1 MTSFPSDS
9 HDDPAIHFQTNKQKT
24 LLLTFHFPEAGS
36 GPVIAIV
43 IVALI
48 IVIVIVVAVVARA
61 QGILCFAGELILQNL
76 STPGGFAQFSNFLQY
91 LLKDSQHEKLI
102 LIACQ

>member
-1 MTSFPSDS
+1 MIPPYISR
-9 HDDPAIHFQTNKQKT
+9 HVKQKA

-61 QGILCFAGELILQNL
+61 QGILCFAGELNSQTL
-76 STPGGFAQFSNFLQY
+76 STRWLCTIFKLSPIS
-91 LLKDSQHEKLI
+91 LKRLS
-102 LIACQ
+102 A

>member
-1 MTSFPSDS
+1 MFSDKLAPDS
-9 HDDPAIHFQTNKQKT
+9 HDDPTHLQMTKNF
-24 LLLTFHFPEAGS
+24 LLTFHFPEAGS

-61 QGILCFAGELILQNL
+61 QGILCFAGESFYQI
-76 STPGGFAQFSNFLQY
+76 
-91 LLKDSQHEKLI
+91 
-102 LIACQ
+102 

>member
-1 MTSFPSDS
+1 MIPPYISRDV
-9 HDDPAIHFQTNKQKT
+9 KQKA
-24 LLLTFHFPEAGS
+24 LLLTFLFPEAGS

-76 STPGGFAQFSNFLQY
+76 STRWLCTIFKLSPIS
-91 LLKDSQHEKLI
+91 LKRLS
-102 LIACQ
+102 A

>member
-1 MTSFPSDS
+1 MI
-9 HDDPAIHFQTNKQKT
+9 PAYISRDVKQKA

-61 QGILCFAGELILQNL
+61 QGILCFAGELNSQTL
-76 STPGGFAQFSNFLQY
+76 SNPGGFAQFSISIFQY
-91 LLKDSQHEKLI
+91 LLKGFQHEKLI

>member
-1 MTSFPSDS
+1 MIPPYISR
-9 HDDPAIHFQTNKQKT
+9 HVKQKA

-76 STPGGFAQFSNFLQY
+76 STRWLCTIFKLFPKSV
-91 LLKDSQHEKLI
+91 EKLS
-102 LIACQ
+102 A

>member
-1 MTSFPSDS
+1 MMMML
-9 HDDPAIHFQTNKQKT
+9 T
-24 LLLTFHFPEAGS
+24 LYFAVEKGS

-61 QGILCFAGELILQNL
+61 QGVLCFAGE
-76 STPGGFAQFSNFLQY
+76 STWISVHFSIIIFLNHQPVLHVQSFA
-91 LLKDSQHEKLI
+91 
-102 LIACQ
+102 